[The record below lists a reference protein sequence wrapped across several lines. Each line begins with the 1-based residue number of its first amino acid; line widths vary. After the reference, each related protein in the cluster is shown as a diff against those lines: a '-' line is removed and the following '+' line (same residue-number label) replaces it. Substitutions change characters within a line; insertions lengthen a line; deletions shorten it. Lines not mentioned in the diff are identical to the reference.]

1 MVPIFLGS
9 ESTSKG
15 PPLIHPGW
23 EQHSG
28 VRMVCS
34 WPLQPREEALGS
46 SYIMGSVPYKGESIA
61 PVVRLDANETLRDAN
76 DFPTKSSG
84 LELKG
89 CVTKSTDC

>member
-1 MVPIFLGS
+1 MLLA
-9 ESTSKG
+9 TA
-15 PPLIHPGW
+15 
-23 EQHSG
+23 
-28 VRMVCS
+28 
-34 WPLQPREEALGS
+34 ALGRGS
-46 SYIMGSVPYKGESIA
+46 GILLITFYIMGSVPYKAESVA